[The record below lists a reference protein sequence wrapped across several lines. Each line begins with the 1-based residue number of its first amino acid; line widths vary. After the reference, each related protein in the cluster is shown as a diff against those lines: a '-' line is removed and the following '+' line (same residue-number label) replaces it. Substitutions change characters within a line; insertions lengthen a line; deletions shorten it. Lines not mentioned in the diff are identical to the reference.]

1 MKVRRRADA
10 PRLIEWTG
18 ERCVPW
24 SEDVQVVYEHLHRY
38 LWAAELVTGRRVLD
52 LASGEGFGAAI
63 LSETAAEVVGCDID
77 LVTVEHATVNYEAE
91 NLSFTVGD
99 ARRLHQFEDGSFGAV
114 VAFELLEHLD
124 QQDQTLDEIKRVLAP
139 DGLLIFSTPDRDAST
154 QQNPYHVHE
163 LARPRLQSM
172 LEARF
177 REVAMFGQRAVT
189 GSELAR
195 LDRADAGAARGPA
208 FFIER
213 DGDEW
218 RAAGA
223 PEPVYLVAVAS
234 DAELPALPDGSS
246 LADAGIELVRRAEAA
261 AHELGG
267 AEHARARE
275 QLREEFE
282 QIRDGLEDRLKLRD
296 GELSQSRHELERLRA
311 RSARDSHTISSLD
324 AELNAAHG
332 RLRRV
337 EGSVTWQLFQRV
349 RDRLFSLLG
358 GEDSRAV
365 AAFQATLRS
374 IGRRLRSTRTVA
386 GQGGRGPRGM
396 RRASGPVAL
405 PEFEQ
410 PVVSIVIPLYAHAE
424 LTRLALHS
432 IREHT
437 EHIDYEVILVDDA
450 ADSGTKALLNTVS
463 GARVIVNQ
471 ENIGYLRSVKRGAA
485 AARGRWLVLAN
496 NDIEVKSGWLAALL
510 DCGESAP
517 DVAIVAPKYLAP
529 DGRLSEAGGVIWNDG
544 TGCNYGR
551 TQDPSACDF
560 QYRREIDYG
569 SAAALLVRT
578 DFWNDAGGFDERFLP
593 MYYEDTDLC
602 FEARARG
609 LRVLYEPTAQVI
621 HAEGSTAGVD
631 ESASHKRHQ
640 ADNRPKFVEKWRDRL
655 ESEHL
660 PPDADPWL
668 GANFRPRHRVL
679 VADNRVPMWDRES
692 GALRMRGMLEA
703 LTSLGCHVSFLP
715 DNSMPMQPYTRE
727 LQRLGIE
734 VLYGVDPGEALT
746 RVAPSL
752 SLAILSR
759 PEVAARW
766 LSLVRGRATG
776 AQVVYDTVDLHW
788 LREARQAASAT
799 GAGGSELLMTPK
811 VTTTHELELGLI
823 RASDATL
830 VVSDA
835 ERAQVLADVP
845 EADVVI
851 VPNVNPVRE
860 RVPGAGWR
868 SGVVFV
874 GGFEHPPNVDGAL
887 MLVRSVMPHVWRE
900 LPDVPV
906 TIVGA
911 KPPAEVRALESPLVS
926 VAGWVADLDPLLDLA
941 RALVAPLTF
950 GAGLK
955 GKVTQALSVGLPVV
969 TTSIG
974 AEGLAACDGEQ
985 MLIADDP
992 EGLAARTIAVL
1003 TDDELWAR
1011 LSRAGQ
1017 ALAAERCSPAL
1028 MTERMK
1034 QLLAL
1039 GRSTRE
1045 LDELAPVHARSR

>member
-38 LWAAELVTGRRVLD
+38 LWAVELVAERRVLD
-52 LASGEGFGAAI
+52 LGSGEGFGAAI
-63 LSETAAEVVGCDID
+63 LAGAAAEVVGCDAD
-77 LVTVEHATVNYEAE
+77 PVTVEHATVNYEAD
-91 NLSFTVGD
+91 NLSFTVAD

-114 VAFELLEHLD
+114 VAFELLEHID
-124 QQDQTLDEIKRVLAP
+124 QQDQALDEIKRVLTP
-139 DGLLIFSTPDRDAST
+139 DGMLILSTPDRLASSEE
-154 QQNPYHVHE
+154 NPYHVHE
-163 LARPRLQSM
+163 LSRTDLQPA

-177 REVAMFGQRAVT
+177 GEVAMFGQRAVT

-195 LDRADAGAARGPA
+195 LDRAEAGAANGPA

-218 RAAGA
+218 RTAGA
-223 PEPVYLVAVAS
+223 PDPVYLVAVAS

-267 AEHARARE
+267 AEHAQARE
-275 QLREEFE
+275 QLRSEFE
-282 QIRDGLEDRLKLRD
+282 QIRDGLEDKLKQRD
-296 GELSQSRHELERLRA
+296 DELTQSRHEVERLRA

-324 AELNAAHG
+324 AGLNAAND

-349 RDRLFSLLG
+349 RERLFSLLG

-365 AAFQATLRS
+365 AAFQAMLRS
-374 IGRRLRSTRTVA
+374 IGRRLRSTRTIA
-386 GQGGRGPRGM
+386 GHGGGRGLRGM
-396 RRASGPVAL
+396 RRASGPIAL
-405 PEFEQ
+405 PEFDQ
-410 PVVSIVIPLYAHAE
+410 PTVSIVIPLYAHAE
-424 LTRLALHS
+424 LTRTALHS

-463 GARVIVNQ
+463 GARVLANE

-485 AARGRWLVLAN
+485 AARGQWLVLAN
-496 NDIEVKSGWLAALL
+496 NDIEVQPGWLAALL

-551 TQDPSACDF
+551 SQDPSSCHF
-560 QYRREIDYG
+560 QYRREVDYG

-578 DFWNDAGGFDERFLP
+578 NFWHEVGGFDERFLP

-640 ADNRPKFVEKWRDRL
+640 ATNRPKFVEKWRERL

-660 PPDADPWL
+660 PPDTDPWL
-668 GANFRPRHRVL
+668 GANLRPRHRVL

-692 GALRMRGMLEA
+692 GALRMRGVLEA
-703 LTSLGCHVSFLP
+703 LTGLGCHVSFLP

-734 VLYGVDPGEALT
+734 VLYGVDPG
-746 RVAPSL
+746 R
-752 SLAILSR
+752 
-759 PEVAARW
+759 
-766 LSLVRGRATG
+766 
-776 AQVVYDTVDLHW
+776 
-788 LREARQAASAT
+788 
-799 GAGGSELLMTPK
+799 
-811 VTTTHELELGLI
+811 
-823 RASDATL
+823 
-830 VVSDA
+830 
-835 ERAQVLADVP
+835 
-845 EADVVI
+845 
-851 VPNVNPVRE
+851 
-860 RVPGAGWR
+860 
-868 SGVVFV
+868 
-874 GGFEHPPNVDGAL
+874 
-887 MLVRSVMPHVWRE
+887 
-900 LPDVPV
+900 
-906 TIVGA
+906 
-911 KPPAEVRALESPLVS
+911 
-926 VAGWVADLDPLLDLA
+926 
-941 RALVAPLTF
+941 
-950 GAGLK
+950 
-955 GKVTQALSVGLPVV
+955 
-969 TTSIG
+969 
-974 AEGLAACDGEQ
+974 
-985 MLIADDP
+985 
-992 EGLAARTIAVL
+992 
-1003 TDDELWAR
+1003 
-1011 LSRAGQ
+1011 
-1017 ALAAERCSPAL
+1017 
-1028 MTERMK
+1028 
-1034 QLLAL
+1034 
-1039 GRSTRE
+1039 
-1045 LDELAPVHARSR
+1045 